1 MMSGGQGGDRGRWPL
16 WPLLLAVGGAG
27 LAAAEPGN
35 LRAPPAA
42 GTAADEQVRKAAL
55 LASDRWRRALF
66 EFNAWLDAQPIYPPA
81 EVRRIRAELAERVA
95 AMSSFELEYLMEA
108 LAAKLAVLET
118 PAARD
123 ARDWL
128 GRYLA
133 VMSDAKRSEVL
144 REVPDILELT
154 TAELEA
160 AVREVEARR
169 AEVERT
175 HDDVLAARRSF
186 GRFHEAT
193 RGVDAAER
201 ARVAALRGGQ
211 SFSPYRGP
219 PVAATPF
226 ADAYETPSAVG
237 VGPWGS
243 YLAFPVGGF

>member
-1 MMSGGQGGDRGRWPL
+1 MTGAGGRDRGSWQL
-16 WPLLLAVGGAG
+16 GLVLLALGGAG
-27 LAAAEPGN
+27 LAAAEPEN
-35 LRAPPAA
+35 PRAPPAPV
-42 GTAADEQVRKAAL
+42 TEADEQVRRAEL
-55 LASDRWRRALF
+55 LASDRWRRAMF

-81 EVRRIRAELAERVA
+81 EIRRIRAELAERVA

-133 VMSDAKRSEVL
+133 VMSDAKRGEVL
-144 REVPDILELT
+144 RDVPDILEMT
-154 TAELEA
+154 AAELEA
-160 AVREVEARR
+160 AVREVEARQ

-175 HDDVLAARRSF
+175 HDDVLAARRAF
-186 GRFHEAT
+186 GRFQEAT
-193 RGVDAAER
+193 RWAEDAER
-201 ARVAALRGGQ
+201 ARLAALRGGQ

-243 YLAFPVGGF
+243 YLALPVGAF